1 MIHETLAATNAVVT
15 LDVALPDVFWGWYVT
30 MNMWA
35 KSIGTGLVFMLFL
48 LLRKNSSEMSG
59 LRTPAIIVSF
69 IMMNVFLLFTLADL
83 HQPFRMW
90 HIFFYPHWT
99 SAITVGAWMATIF
112 VGLEFVMA
120 AMMIRKDKCLLTKN
134 ATESF
139 DKLLFW
145 VTLLAI
151 PVTLYTAG
159 IMAEATAREL
169 WQMPTESVQMILA
182 ATLSG
187 SAAIILLG
195 GSKLSD
201 ETKNFFASILGLSAL
216 LAFIIYMSEY
226 VFGSMKAEEVTAILA
241 YVKGDGEYATM
252 FWIGQWVAYILP
264 MALVGLYRVSK
275 SNSILTLAAI
285 LAIAGLWVV
294 KHVWLVIP
302 QLLPLS

>member
-1 MIHETLAATNAVVT
+1 MVHETIAATNAVVT
-15 LDVALPDVFWGWYVT
+15 LDVALPEVFWGWYVT

-48 LLRKNSSEMSG
+48 LLRRNPQEMKG
-59 LRTPAIIVSF
+59 LRTSAMIASF
-69 IMMNVFLLFTLADL
+69 VMMNIFLLFTLADL

-90 HIFFYPHWT
+90 HIFFYPHLT
-99 SAITVGAWMATIF
+99 SAITVGAWMASIF
-112 VGLEFVMA
+112 VGLESLMIVVMLLK
-120 AMMIRKDKCLLTKN
+120 KDEVLY
-134 ATESF
+134 

-145 VTLLAI
+145 TTLLAI
-151 PVTLYTAG
+151 PVTLYTAA

-169 WQMPTESVQMILA
+169 WQMPTEAVQMILA

-195 GSKLSD
+195 GNKLSD
-201 ETKNFFASILGLSAL
+201 ETKTFFANILGLSAL
-216 LAFIIYMSEY
+216 MAFIIYMSEY
-226 VFGSMKAEEVTAILA
+226 VFGAMKAEEVAAILH

-264 MALVGLYRVSK
+264 MLLIALYRVSR
-275 SNSILTLAAI
+275 SSAMLNLAAI
-285 LAIAGLWVV
+285 LAIVGLWVV

>member
-1 MIHETLAATNAVVT
+1 MIHESIAATQAVVT
-15 LDVALPDVFWGWYVT
+15 LDVPLPDVFWGWFVT

-48 LLRKNSSEMSG
+48 LLRKNPEEMKG
-59 LRTPAIIVSF
+59 LRTSTLIVSF
-69 IMMNVFLLFTLADL
+69 IFMNIFLLFTLADL

-99 SAITVGAWMATIF
+99 SAITVGAWMATVF
-112 VGLEFVMA
+112 VGLEFI
-120 AMMIRKDKCLLTKN
+120 MIILGFQKK
-134 ATESF
+134 TESF
-139 DKLLFW
+139 DKFLFW

-169 WQMPTESVQMILA
+169 WQMSTESVQMILA

-201 ETKNFFASILGLSAL
+201 ETKQFFGAILGLSAL
-216 LAFIIYMSEY
+216 MAFIIYMSEY
-226 VFGSMKAEEVTAILA
+226 IFGGMKSEEVIAILA
-241 YVKGDGEYATM
+241 HVKSNGDYSTM

-264 MALVGLYRVSK
+264 MLLVALARVSK
-275 SNSILTLAAI
+275 SSSMLSLAAI
-285 LAIAGLWVV
+285 LAIVGLWVV

>member
-1 MIHETLAATNAVVT
+1 MIHESIAATQAVVT
-15 LDVALPDVFWGWYVT
+15 LDVPLPDVFWGWFVT

-48 LLRKNSSEMSG
+48 LLRKNPDEMKG
-59 LRTPAIIVSF
+59 LRTSTLIVSF
-69 IMMNVFLLFTLADL
+69 IFMNIFLLFTLADL

-99 SAITVGAWMATIF
+99 SAITVGAWMATVF
-112 VGLEFVMA
+112 VGLEFL
-120 AMMIRKDKCLLTKN
+120 MIILGFQKK
-134 ATESF
+134 TESF

-159 IMAEATAREL
+159 IMAEASAREL
-169 WQMPTESVQMILA
+169 WQMSTESVQMILA

-201 ETKNFFASILGLSAL
+201 ETKQFFGAILGLSAL
-216 LAFIIYMSEY
+216 MAFTVYMSEY
-226 VFGSMKAEEVTAILA
+226 IFGGMKSEEVTAILA
-241 YVKGDGEYATM
+241 HVKGDGEYATM

-264 MALVGLYRVSK
+264 MLLVALARVSK
-275 SNSILTLAAI
+275 SNSLLSLAAI
-285 LAIAGLWVV
+285 LAIVGLWVV

>member
-1 MIHETLAATNAVVT
+1 MVHESLAATHAVVT
-15 LDVALPDVFWGWYVT
+15 LDVALPDIFWGWFVT

-48 LLRKNSSEMSG
+48 LMRKNHEEMKG
-59 LRTPAIIVSF
+59 LRTVTLIVSF

-99 SAITVGAWMATIF
+99 SAITVGAWMATVF
-112 VGLEFVMA
+112 VGLEFVMIVA
-120 AMMIRKDKCLLTKN
+120 MIRKEKCILTSN
-134 ATESF
+134 PTGFF
-139 DKLLFW
+139 DKMLFW

-159 IMAEATAREL
+159 IMAEASAREL
-169 WQMPTESVQMILA
+169 WQMSTESVQMILA

-201 ETKNFFASILGLSAL
+201 ETKQFFGAILGLSAL
-216 LAFIIYMSEY
+216 MAFIIYMSEY
-226 VFGSMKAEEVTAILA
+226 IFGGMKSEEVIAILA
-241 YVKGDGEYATM
+241 NVKGDGEYATM
-252 FWIGQWVAYILP
+252 FWIGQWTAYILP
-264 MALVGLYRVSK
+264 MLLVALSRVS
-275 SNSILTLAAI
+275 NSSAMLNLAAI
-285 LAIAGLWVV
+285 LAIVGLWVV

-302 QLLPLS
+302 QLLSLS